1 MLFSLQWHFP
11 SSEAAAGTPLLVDV
25 AVALALLPVLE
36 QGSDGDDKQGLNGDH
51 AKDSGEDV
59 VNEGVAEGS
68 QGRDAALNEG
78 GSGGARARRVH
89 DEGRRRAIQ
98 VTAALELARK

>member
-1 MLFSLQWHFP
+1 M
-11 SSEAAAGTPLLVDV
+11 
-25 AVALALLPVLE
+25 AVALALLAVLE
-36 QGSDGDDKQGLNGDH
+36 QSGDSDDKQGLDGDH
-51 AKDSGEDV
+51 AEDGGEDV